1 MRMVLCWGGPLH
13 EKLHAVFNKP
23 TFSCPWPLGENNP
36 AGIQHFPETYTLVR
50 ITYRDRPTLTIYECS
65 VWLAKSFDATQL
77 DGKPIIELVK
87 ERRLPF
93 TSEVVSADAPCW
105 PRKVCPECNGL
116 QSESRNVIC
125 GQCDGVGKVL
135 A

>member
-1 MRMVLCWGGPLH
+1 MRMVLCWGGPLGK
-13 EKLHAVFNKP
+13 KLHAVFNKP
-23 TFSCPWPLGENNP
+23 TFSV
-36 AGIQHFPETYTLVR
+36 QDDQYTLVR

-87 ERRLPF
+87 ERRLAF

-105 PRKVCPECNGL
+105 APQPEVLPTRSGL
-116 QSESRNVIC
+116 
-125 GQCDGVGKVL
+125 
-135 A
+135 